1 MSITETGQAQGLEP
15 DDDGVAGDD
24 VSSAA
29 STRAASGRRRGAVAH
44 AASLMVFALLLLPVY
59 GLWLGSSFL
68 NSQARA
74 FDVYQNVAV
83 LIMAVGLVVCL
94 AAGQFDLSVGSMAT
108 LCVFLTIGL
117 RVEQGLPFGLVL
129 LIVLA
134 VGIVGGLI
142 NGFFVVKLRV
152 NAFIATLA
160 TGGVF
165 EGLSNVY
172 GGGEQMTQGT
182 DKPRLPDYFTGLHSI
197 GSFQSKV
204 PTGVVWAVIGV
215 LLLIVWRVVSE
226 QWPAERRSRK
236 FWLAFVAGA
245 VALAVSLAWAHNF
258 TKHVPWVVVFL
269 FGLATAVWVLLRYTP
284 FGRSVYAI
292 GGNPVAARLSGVP
305 VARYSMVS
313 FVITSTVA
321 AISGIV
327 LAANQGTA
335 VPGIATG
342 FLLPAYAAVFL
353 STVILSDGRFH
364 VWGTVIG
371 GIAVVYV
378 AQGLIIGGVEFTW
391 NQVINGLVLIV
402 AVSFATVVRGKDSM
416 RAH

>member
-1 MSITETGQAQGLEP
+1 MSISETGQARGVEV
-15 DDDGVAGDD
+15 DDGGVVGGE
-24 VSSAA
+24 VSSSA
-29 STRAASGRRRGAVAH
+29 SALATSRPRRGAVAH
-44 AASLMVFALLLLPVY
+44 VASLVVFAVLLLPVY

-68 NSQARA
+68 NSQARS

-117 RVEQGLPFGLVL
+117 RVEQGLPFWLVL

-134 VGIVGGLI
+134 VGLVGGLI
-142 NGFFVVKLRV
+142 NGLFVVKLRV

-165 EGLSNVY
+165 EGFSNVY

-182 DKPRLPDYFTGLHSI
+182 DKVRLPDYFTGLHSF

-204 PTGVVWAVIGV
+204 PSGVVWAIIGV
-215 LLLIVWRVVSE
+215 LLLMAWRVVSE

-236 FWLAFVAGA
+236 FWAAFVAGA
-245 VALAVSLAWAHNF
+245 AMSAVALVWARNF
-258 TKHVPWVVVFL
+258 TKQVPWVVVFL
-269 FGLATAVWVLLRYTP
+269 FGLATAMWVLLRYTP

-305 VARYSMVS
+305 VARYTVVS
-313 FVITSTVA
+313 FVITSTIA

-391 NQVINGLVLIV
+391 NQVINGVVLVV
-402 AVSFATVVRGKDSM
+402 AVSFATIVRGKDSM

>member
-1 MSITETGQAQGLEP
+1 
-15 DDDGVAGDD
+15 
-24 VSSAA
+24 
-29 STRAASGRRRGAVAH
+29 
-44 AASLMVFALLLLPVY
+44 
-59 GLWLGSSFL
+59 
-68 NSQARA
+68 
-74 FDVYQNVAV
+74 
-83 LIMAVGLVVCL
+83 
-94 AAGQFDLSVGSMAT
+94 
-108 LCVFLTIGL
+108 
-117 RVEQGLPFGLVL
+117 
-129 LIVLA
+129 
-134 VGIVGGLI
+134 
-142 NGFFVVKLRV
+142 
-152 NAFIATLA
+152 
-160 TGGVF
+160 
-165 EGLSNVY
+165 VY

-182 DKPRLPDYFTGLHSI
+182 DKPRLPSYFTGLNSF
-197 GSFQSKV
+197 GSFQSKAPQWV
-204 PTGVVWAVIGV
+204 MWLVVAVV
-215 LLLIVWRVVSE
+215 LLLMWRVVTE
-226 QWPAERRSRK
+226 QWPPERRTNR
-236 FWLAFVAGA
+236 FWVGVGVAA
-245 VALAVSLAWAHNF
+245 VAIAGWLVWARNF
-258 TKHVPWVVVFL
+258 TTHVPWVVVFM
-269 FGLATAVWVLLRYTP
+269 FGVATVVWVLLRYTH

-305 VARYSMVS
+305 VARYTMIS
-313 FVITSTVA
+313 FVITSTIA

-402 AVSFATVVRGKDSM
+402 AVSFATIVRGNDSM